1 MVLIAVMRVENKRMR
16 MRWRRKTTTGL
27 EADLFS
33 FYSCKI
39 EAKKRTKRRDGG
51 WRREEVKWLHI
62 REGGRVT
69 DTSAL
74 LNTNPLYL
82 SMKVAALGTTHK
94 PSIIHLLSVSAS
106 FKQ

>member
-1 MVLIAVMRVENKRMR
+1 M
-16 MRWRRKTTTGL
+16 
-27 EADLFS
+27 
-33 FYSCKI
+33 
-39 EAKKRTKRRDGG
+39 
-51 WRREEVKWLHI
+51 KWLHI